1 VNTIVDVNKAWSEQS
16 LRQLPEPGKGE
27 RFGPWDWSPDGKKLL
42 GTIGTIGNVQGRVG
56 YFSLEKNQYERFDQS
71 GGTPMWLSDS
81 TRFVFLSGRKVY
93 LTDINTKQVREVFT
107 LEEETIGG
115 LGISSDGQ
123 LIYFTASSSESDIWL
138 LDLS

>member
-1 VNTIVDVNKAWSEQS
+1 
-16 LRQLPEPGKGE
+16 
-27 RFGPWDWSPDGKKLL
+27 
-42 GTIGTIGNVQGRVG
+42 
-56 YFSLEKNQYERFDQS
+56 
-71 GGTPMWLSDS
+71 MWLSDS
-81 TRFVFLSGRKVY
+81 TRFIFLSGRKVY

-115 LGISSDGQ
+115 LGISGDGQ